1 MANGPGGKSA
11 GRVSIR
17 VVPDST
23 LFTADLKKSLDR
35 IEKSTVL
42 NIPLEIDT
50 HQAELELRRVMKRMQ
65 QEGNR
70 DPIKVPAQVSDLDRT
85 WQARLRNQ
93 VAAATKKIEATIPA
107 GVDGERMRSEL
118 QAKVDEI
125 NRTLKVGIP
134 TDPERAADFRSK
146 LNGLVKE
153 INDQSAAI
161 DVDLKTVGALAHLRS
176 FLRKR
181 SLDIDV
187 NITKSSVAKAATIL
201 ASLSGARVAGDLVKD
216 ISNGL
221 QNLDRSL
228 PRIAAIMLAIGAIG
242 AVALSS
248 VGGLATLA
256 VSLSGI
262 LGLAGPLPGII
273 GAAGTGALI
282 LAIALSTAKTEL
294 VSLTPVWANLK
305 KIITDNFW
313 AQAKKPI
320 IDFVQSTLPQ
330 LRGALPGL
338 SSALGAWAAS
348 ITDGFKKA
356 FGNEVLAGMLGNL
369 RKSIDIA
376 ATGTGGFASA
386 IAQLG
391 TFGATYLPRL
401 AQWFA
406 DLSNQFDAWLAKVTA
421 DGSLARWAE
430 TGITVSK
437 QLFDVLG
444 STLSII
450 TGIAR
455 AATAAGGGGL
465 ATFASVLGRIADVVN
480 SEPFQS
486 TLTTL
491 FQGAAAGVVGLA
503 TALGPLGHMFE
514 ALAPT
519 ISVVLSSIGV
529 TLGTVLG
536 QIANTLARPEIANG
550 ILALFNG
557 IRDGIQGLL
566 PALPSLGLLL
576 GTVATLAGT
585 LAGQLGAVLGQAILT
600 IVPLLVTLLNTIAP
614 LIPQLGEALVTALI
628 QLAPSFLQLIQAIV
642 PLLPQLVT
650 MATGLLPMLTQA
662 IVVVTPL
669 LVLLIG
675 AVNGILNP
683 FRMWIDLGGNV
694 IRTLTGAQSVAQTM
708 AAVLRG
714 DFGPVF
720 QWLGNI
726 IPPVA
731 SAIRNGLGGAAEFVS
746 GAFRNVGAVVR
757 GAINTV
763 IGLVNGAIGALN
775 RLHVS
780 IPAWVPGFGGQ
791 SFGINLPT
799 IPKVAT
805 GADIAA
811 SHGGSLFI
819 AGEGG
824 RKETVTDFGKTN
836 RLIEMANRLSQRAL
850 SGAAGSGGDFNLTQ
864 HITVDDR
871 PRLWARAAGD
881 ELAELMSGAR
891 K

>member
-23 LFTADLKKSLDR
+23 RFKADLKKSLER

-42 NIPLEIDT
+42 NVPLDIQTGKAEKQLKDF
-50 HQAELELRRVMKRMQ
+50 QAKW
-65 QEGNR
+65 
-70 DPIKVPAQVSDLDRT
+70 DRQKLNLSVDAKT
-85 WQARLRNQ
+85 
-93 VAAATKKIEATIPA
+93 AAATTQMRVLTRPRTAPVIATVNTA
-107 GVDGERMRSEL
+107 
-118 QAKVDEI
+118 
-125 NRTLKVGIP
+125 
-134 TDPERAADFRSK
+134 
-146 LNGLVKE
+146 
-153 INDQSAAI
+153 
-161 DVDLKTVGALAHLRS
+161 
-176 FLRKR
+176 
-181 SLDIDV
+181 SL
-187 NITKSSVAKAATIL
+187 AKAAAAL
-201 ASLSGARVAGDLVKD
+201 GALSGGRLTTDFVK
-216 ISNGL
+216 GL
-221 QNLDRSL
+221 GERLMNLDRSL
-228 PRIAAIMLAIGAIG
+228 PRIAAIVLAIGAIG

-273 GAAGTGALI
+273 AAAGTGALI
-282 LAIALSTAKTEL
+282 LGIALSTAKTEL

-320 IDFVQSTLPQ
+320 IDFVRSTLPQ
-330 LRGALPGL
+330 LRGALPAL
-338 SSALGAWAAS
+338 SSALGTWAAS

-391 TFGATYLPRL
+391 TFGASFLPRL

-406 DLSNQFDAWLAKVTA
+406 DLSNQFDGWLAKVTA
-421 DGSLARWAE
+421 DGSLAAWAE
-430 TGITVSK
+430 TGITVAK
-437 QLFDVLG
+437 QLWDVLG

-450 TGIAR
+450 TGISN

-465 ATFASVLGRIADVVN
+465 TTFASVLGKIAEVVN

-491 FQGAAAGVVGLA
+491 FQGAAEGVAGLV
-503 TALGPLGHMFE
+503 TALGPLGSMFE

-519 ISVVLSSIGV
+519 IATVLSGIGLL
-529 TLGTVLG
+529 LGTVLG
-536 QIANTLARPEIANG
+536 QIADALAKPEVANG
-550 ILALFNG
+550 ILALFVG
-557 IRDGIQGLL
+557 IRDGIMGIL

-576 GTVATLAGT
+576 GTVATVAGT
-585 LAGQLGAVLGQAILT
+585 LASQLGAVLGQALITLT
-600 IVPLLVTLLNTIAP
+600 PMLVTLLNAIAP
-614 LIPQLGEALVTALI
+614 LIPQLGEALVAALI
-628 QLAPSFLQLIQAIV
+628 AVAPSFLQLVQAIV

-650 MATGLLPMLTQA
+650 MVTALLPMLTQS

-731 SAIRNGLGGAAEFVS
+731 NAIRNGLGGAAEFVS

-799 IPKVAT
+799 IPKVAR

-811 SHGGSLFI
+811 SHGGSLFV
-819 AGEGG
+819 AGEAG
-824 RKETVTDFGKTN
+824 RKETVTDFGRTN
-836 RLIEMANRLSQRAL
+836 TLIEAANSLAKRAMGVD
-850 SGAAGSGGDFNLTQ
+850 GAAGGGGVQQTFNIRT
-864 HITVDDR
+864 DEN
-871 PRLWARAAGD
+871 PRLWARGVGD
-881 ELAELMSGAR
+881 EFADLMSGAR